1 MSFSPE
7 SFKTVSLS
15 KREMYCIRM
24 LEAGEAD
31 SEAQRIAL
39 SAILKKLCRAY
50 DCHFIPTSDRE
61 TVFLE
66 GRGFVGQQILK
77 ILRLDPN
84 ALNALKEEN
93 SNGR

>member
-1 MSFSPE
+1 MSIAPE

-15 KREMYCIRM
+15 KEEMYAIRA

-31 SEAQRIAL
+31 PYRQRMAL
-39 SAILKKLCRAY
+39 SAILKKLCRTY
-50 DCHFIPTSDRE
+50 DCHFVPDSDRQ

-77 ILRLDPN
+77 VLRLDPN
-84 ALNALKEEN
+84 ALREMEEEKRNA
-93 SNGR
+93 